1 MRFSLLKILSQST
14 TMDQNYRATIPPQ
27 PTSRQS
33 YKHAARQISVPA
45 KARAKEY
52 FANSVN
58 PVLNDFLA
66 SIATNRPDDVLAYM
80 FAFSRKRLAERQLE
94 SSTSLDDVPESTSDN
109 GRDENNAASRIQAR
123 HRGRNDRERVAKLKE
138 KLRKNDL
145 LLAQAK
151 EEAAKEAAAADT
163 AEAEAAA
170 AEAAEAAATG
180 TEPVWIQVVSGMTT
194 RQRAAEAAAE
204 SEKRVT
210 IWNWKE
216 KRKLSGNSAPF
227 KRNLQKYLKRHPD

>member
-1 MRFSLLKILSQST
+1 MAFSLGWNPILKQSPT
-14 TMDQNYRATIPPQ
+14 LTIDNTKTMDQNYRATIPPQ

-33 YKHAARQISVPA
+33 YRHAARQISLPA

-58 PVLNDFLA
+58 PILNDFLA

-109 GRDENNAASRIQAR
+109 RRDENNAASRIQAR

-145 LLAQAK
+145 LLAQTK
-151 EEAAKEAAAADT
+151 EEAAKEAAADAAADAAAAV
-163 AEAEAAA
+163 AEAEFQKLPTIKAQPAASSKA
-170 AEAAEAAATG
+170 KKMGSLLMKAKQDG
-180 TEPVWIQVVSGMTT
+180 SLDD
-194 RQRAAEAAAE
+194 
-204 SEKRVT
+204 RV
-210 IWNWKE
+210 N
-216 KRKLSGNSAPF
+216 
-227 KRNLQKYLKRHPD
+227 

>member
-151 EEAAKEAAAADT
+151 EEAAKEAAAADA

-170 AEAAEAAATG
+170 AEAAAAAAAAA
-180 TEPVWIQVVSGMTT
+180 
-194 RQRAAEAAAE
+194 AAEAEFQKLPTIKAQPAASSKAKKMGSLLMKAKQDGSLDDRVNE
-204 SEKRVT
+204 MEKVLGSE
-210 IWNWKE
+210 
-216 KRKLSGNSAPF
+216 
-227 KRNLQKYLKRHPD
+227 

>member
-1 MRFSLLKILSQST
+1 MAFSLGWNPILKQSPT
-14 TMDQNYRATIPPQ
+14 LTIDNTKTMDQNYRATIPPQ

-33 YKHAARQISVPA
+33 YRHAARQISLPA

-58 PVLNDFLA
+58 PILNDFLA

-109 GRDENNAASRIQAR
+109 RRDENNAASRIQAR

-145 LLAQAK
+145 LLAQTK
-151 EEAAKEAAAADT
+151 EEAAKEAAADAAADAAAAV
-163 AEAEAAA
+163 AEAEFQKLPTIKAQPAASSKA
-170 AEAAEAAATG
+170 KKMGSLLMKAKQDGSLDDRVNE
-180 TEPVWIQVVSGMTT
+180 M
-194 RQRAAEAAAE
+194 
-204 SEKRVT
+204 EKV
-210 IWNWKE
+210 
-216 KRKLSGNSAPF
+216 LG
-227 KRNLQKYLKRHPD
+227 

>member
-1 MRFSLLKILSQST
+1 
-14 TMDQNYRATIPPQ
+14 MDQNYRATIPPQ

-33 YKHAARQISVPA
+33 YRHAARQISLPA

-58 PVLNDFLA
+58 PILNDFLA

-109 GRDENNAASRIQAR
+109 RRDENNAASRIQAR

-145 LLAQAK
+145 LLAQTK
-151 EEAAKEAAAADT
+151 EEAAKEAAADAAADAAAAV
-163 AEAEAAA
+163 AEAEFQKLPTIKAQPAASSKA
-170 AEAAEAAATG
+170 KKMGSLLMKAKQDGSLDDRVNE
-180 TEPVWIQVVSGMTT
+180 M
-194 RQRAAEAAAE
+194 
-204 SEKRVT
+204 EKV
-210 IWNWKE
+210 
-216 KRKLSGNSAPF
+216 LG
-227 KRNLQKYLKRHPD
+227 

>member
-1 MRFSLLKILSQST
+1 MAFSLGWNPILKQSPT
-14 TMDQNYRATIPPQ
+14 LTIDNTKTMDQNYRATIPPQ

-33 YKHAARQISVPA
+33 YRHAARQISLPA

-58 PVLNDFLA
+58 PILNDFLA

-109 GRDENNAASRIQAR
+109 RRDQNNAASRIQAR

-145 LLAQAK
+145 LLAQTK
-151 EEAAKEAAAADT
+151 EEAAKEAAADAAADAAAAV
-163 AEAEAAA
+163 AEAEFQKLPTIKAQPAASSKA
-170 AEAAEAAATG
+170 KKMGSLLMKAKQDGSLDDRVNE
-180 TEPVWIQVVSGMTT
+180 M
-194 RQRAAEAAAE
+194 
-204 SEKRVT
+204 EKV
-210 IWNWKE
+210 
-216 KRKLSGNSAPF
+216 LG
-227 KRNLQKYLKRHPD
+227 

>member
-1 MRFSLLKILSQST
+1 MAFSLGWNPILKQSPT
-14 TMDQNYRATIPPQ
+14 LTIDNTKTMDQNYRATIPPQ

-33 YKHAARQISVPA
+33 YRHAARQISLPA

-58 PVLNDFLA
+58 PILNDFLA

-109 GRDENNAASRIQAR
+109 RRDENNAASRIQAR
-123 HRGRNDRERVAKLKE
+123 HRGRNDRERVTKLKE

-145 LLAQAK
+145 LLAQTK
-151 EEAAKEAAAADT
+151 EEAAKEAAADAAADAAAAV
-163 AEAEAAA
+163 AEAEFQKLPTIKAQPAASSKA
-170 AEAAEAAATG
+170 KKMGSLLMKAKQDGSLDDRVNE
-180 TEPVWIQVVSGMTT
+180 M
-194 RQRAAEAAAE
+194 
-204 SEKRVT
+204 EKV
-210 IWNWKE
+210 
-216 KRKLSGNSAPF
+216 LG
-227 KRNLQKYLKRHPD
+227 